1 MLSPRRALWQE
12 VLMQSMLLF
21 SFSEAASGIPGA
33 SSYVAPAGF
42 PTSAFS
48 SYYFLPATPTQ
59 EPQPALYDPVL
70 KITFPANLTNPDT
83 IQDSDPGD
91 PIFYPTP
98 AKNLS
103 QSDAEA
109 FLANVVANVTR
120 IITSGVRGDNCTIC
134 RNALAAAQPAA
145 LTVPKL
151 VPEALVGLCKK
162 FKFATNATCEENFQG
177 KLNDH
182 AECEPNMLKL
192 IIL

>member
-1 MLSPRRALWQE
+1 MRFNGRSPLREMLIQA
-12 VLMQSMLLF
+12 VLLF
-21 SFSEAASGIPGA
+21 SSSEAASGIPGA

-83 IQDSDPGD
+83 IKDEDPGD

-103 QSDAEA
+103 QADAEA
-109 FLANVVANVTR
+109 FLASVVANVTK
-120 IITSGVRGDNCTIC
+120 IITSSSGADNCTIC

-151 VPEALVGLCKK
+151 VPEAMVSLCKK
-162 FKFATNATCEENFQG
+162 FKFASNATCEENFEG
-177 KLNDH
+177 RLN
-182 AECEPNMLKL
+182 ANCQT
-192 IIL
+192 